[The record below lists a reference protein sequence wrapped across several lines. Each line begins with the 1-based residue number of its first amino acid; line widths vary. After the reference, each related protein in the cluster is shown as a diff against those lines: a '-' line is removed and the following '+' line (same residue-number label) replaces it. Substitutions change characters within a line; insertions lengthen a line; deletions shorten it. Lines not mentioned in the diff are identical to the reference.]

1 VYIYAPGWRDSSAGI
16 KVLHMLCHRLNSL
29 GIPCWLVIQN
39 NRPRNNCLNPKLK
52 TPMLT
57 KDIRDHHF
65 KSKLLP
71 IVVYPETI
79 INNPLNAKFVVR
91 YILNYAEAFGKKTR
105 KKQIDTYQYCYSLDL
120 TADFPNAE
128 VIWLPGFEL
137 SEIPINHGGEISLL
151 YAGKYRSLI
160 GSPPILKNRK
170 DLVEIFRSGPKKQTR
185 AEVMHLLSKAKCLY
199 LYENSMLSLEARLAG
214 VPVIELESDLNL
226 RSIGKNETGTSG
238 ICHSDSDENL
248 MEARNQLKDFR
259 NDYLLLDH
267 VIDATLK
274 NKYQIWL
281 EVACTK
287 DYSHPISIPRATF
300 LFSKNDLLLGFAMF
314 RKYGILKTLRKV
326 IESKFRN

>member
-1 VYIYAPGWRDSSAGI
+1 
-16 KVLHMLCHRLNSL
+16 MLCHRLNSI
-29 GIPCWLVIQN
+29 GIPSWLVIQSN
-39 NRPRNNCLNPKLK
+39 GPRKNYLNAKLK

-57 KDIRDHHF
+57 NDIRDYHF
-65 KSKLLP
+65 KTKLLP

-79 INNPLNAKFVVR
+79 VNNPLKASFIVR
-91 YILNYAEAFGKKTR
+91 YILNYAEEFGKQNR
-105 KKQIDTYQYCYSLDL
+105 KKQIDTFQYCYSRDI

-128 VIWLPGFEL
+128 VIWLPSFDL
-137 SEIPINHGGEISLL
+137 SEIPINHGGKISLL

-160 GSPPILKNRK
+160 GSPPILKSRK

-248 MEARNQLKDFR
+248 MVARNELKDFR
-259 NDYLLLDH
+259 NKYLLLDH
-267 VIDATLK
+267 EIDATLK
-274 NKYQIWL
+274 NSYQNWL
-281 EVACTK
+281 DVACTK
-287 DYSHPISIPRATF
+287 DYRHPISIPKSTF
-300 LFSKNDLLLGFAMF
+300 LFSKNDLLLGFAMI
-314 RKYGILKTLRKV
+314 RKYGMLKTLRKV
-326 IESKFRN
+326 IESKLRN